1 MLKNPD
7 STFLQGKQVGYLQIF
22 TSHFTPSNQ
31 IPQSHLQPEKS
42 RKSKQVKAMK
52 EKQKQKQVHDLKVKI
67 ESVKKIQ
74 AGTNLKIKN

>member
-52 EKQKQKQVHDLKVKI
+52 EKKKVHDLKVKI

-74 AGTNLKIKN
+74 TETNPKIKN

>member
-42 RKSKQVKAMK
+42 RKSEQVKAMK
-52 EKQKQKQVHDLKVKI
+52 EKKKQVHDLKVKI
-67 ESVKKIQ
+67 EPVKKIQ
-74 AGTNLKIKN
+74 TETNLKIKN